1 MISELIK
8 KHKIEIWEM
17 IQKSN
22 SGKSLLK
29 QIDAMWK
36 RIEVLLAK
44 ELKQMMKGK

>member
-8 KHKIEIWEM
+8 KHKVEIYEM
-17 IQKSN
+17 IQNSN
-22 SGKSLLK
+22 TAKSLLK
-29 QIDAMWK
+29 QIDGLWK